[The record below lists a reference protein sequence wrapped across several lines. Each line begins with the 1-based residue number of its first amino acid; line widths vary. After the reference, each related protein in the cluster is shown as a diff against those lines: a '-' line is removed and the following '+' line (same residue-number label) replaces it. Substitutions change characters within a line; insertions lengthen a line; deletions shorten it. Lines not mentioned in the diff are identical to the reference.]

1 MQMSGFTGFKLVLGG
16 LLMIGLALGAQ
27 VPRTNG
33 PAATKPPPL
42 LPPLPPDYSPATV
55 RQFTNR
61 PTVAP
66 RSVQPLT
73 KPALPQTLSAFTNQV
88 GQQFAG
94 QPHPLVWDAE
104 VKEYTA
110 SPGETNATFTFNLTN
125 TAPTEVTIERVQAS
139 CACTVARL
147 PNLPWK
153 LAPGTNGQI
162 EVAVDLRGKRG
173 QFSKMVYVYTSAG
186 TKNLM
191 VKLNMPDA
199 APGLAGDRSRNM
211 QIATADR
218 QAVFKND
225 CAKCH
230 AEPAAGKQGKELYAA
245 ACGVCHDAEH
255 RATMVPDLHNLNH
268 STDRIFWRVWISKGK
283 VGSLMPAFARTEGGP
298 LSDEQIASLVDYL
311 GENIPSRPAAAPTAP
326 APAGQ

>member
-1 MQMSGFTGFKLVLGG
+1 
-16 LLMIGLALGAQ
+16 
-27 VPRTNG
+27 
-33 PAATKPPPL
+33 
-42 LPPLPPDYSPATV
+42 
-55 RQFTNR
+55 
-61 PTVAP
+61 
-66 RSVQPLT
+66 
-73 KPALPQTLSAFTNQV
+73 
-88 GQQFAG
+88 
-94 QPHPLVWDAE
+94 
-104 VKEYTA
+104 
-110 SPGETNATFTFNLTN
+110 
-125 TAPTEVTIERVQAS
+125 VTIERVQAS
-139 CACTVARL
+139 CACTVAKL

-186 TKNLM
+186 PKNLM

-199 APGLAGDRSRNM
+199 GPNLANDRSRNM

-230 AEPAAGKQGKELYAA
+230 AEPTAGKKGNELYAA

-268 STDRIFWRVWISKGK
+268 STDRIFWKVWISKGK
-283 VGSLMPAFARTEGGP
+283 VGSLMPGFAQVEGGP

-311 GENIPSRPAAAPTAP
+311 AENIPSRPATAPTAP